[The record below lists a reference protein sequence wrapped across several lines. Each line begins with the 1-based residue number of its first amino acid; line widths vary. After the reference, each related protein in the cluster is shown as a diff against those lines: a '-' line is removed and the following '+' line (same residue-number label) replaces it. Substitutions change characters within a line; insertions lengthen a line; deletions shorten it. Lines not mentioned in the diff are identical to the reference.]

1 VSSVQ
6 TGEGGR
12 GERTTNER
20 SVSRS
25 LRLGISPLMIL
36 QKRQVARE
44 VILDEMVEVG
54 LEGC

>member
-1 VSSVQ
+1 MSSVQ